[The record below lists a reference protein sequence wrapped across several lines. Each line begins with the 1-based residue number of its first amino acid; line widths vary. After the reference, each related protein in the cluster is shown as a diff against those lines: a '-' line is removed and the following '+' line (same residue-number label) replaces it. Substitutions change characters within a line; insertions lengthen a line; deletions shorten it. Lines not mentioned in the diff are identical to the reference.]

1 MWSRPLALALLLLP
15 APALAGVKEKVA
27 ALAPPG
33 LVLVMDAKGNELV
46 AQNTDEPFV
55 PASVTK
61 IVTAWLA
68 MEVLGGDYRFE
79 TRFYL
84 DDKRVLYVRGGG
96 DPFLISEE
104 LAPLATELVAAVGKK
119 PITGIVLDAS
129 YYPSN
134 LRIPGIEDTDEA
146 YNALNSALAVNFN
159 TVYAVRSGNKVRSAE
174 KQTPITP
181 LAITQFRLRGP
192 NGSGRI
198 SLSQDP
204 TVSLQYA
211 GELIAAFIERAG
223 GSVKGKISTGTVPEG
238 LEPVYVHRQSRTLSE
253 ILVELLRAS
262 NNYIANQVFLEIGG
276 HRLGGPVSLEK
287 SLQVANEMLAAHGLA
302 AAIHLEEGSG
312 ISRNNHFTAR
322 GLAKVLELFAP
333 HADLLHGH
341 DGGMNKTG
349 TMEGVRT
356 LAGYADTS
364 SHGRV
369 RFVISLTSNDGEMRF
384 RLLRAISPGCKSRPP
399 RRCFPTRSQKFAISA
414 YRISAGG
421 LRSPA
426 GYALRVHVQRID
438 RVARRHEQ
446 PVAVAAAEADVG
458 SALGQR
464 DEADR
469 LAGRI
474 EHLDAVERRA
484 HAPAAPQI
492 AVDVDPKAVG
502 RFFFFAVDEDAAI
515 GELRSAV
522 DHVEDIDRA
531 SLGRALD
538 DIELRFVGRK
548 GQSVR
553 PLDQPGGRDRRT
565 PAVGIEPV
573 DVEGQFRLCLHA
585 QIIAGDAGGRIGE
598 PDGAVG
604 LHDHVVRAIEPL
616 AVEPIDQHRDGAVI
630 LGARDATA

>member
-1 MWSRPLALALLLLP
+1 MWSRSLALALLLLP
-15 APALAGVKEKVA
+15 APALAGVKERVK

-33 LVLVMDAKGNELV
+33 LVLVVDAKGNELV
-46 AQNTDEPFV
+46 AQNADEPFV

-104 LAPLATELVAAVGKK
+104 LASLATNLVAAVGKE
-119 PITGIVLDAS
+119 PVTGIVLDGS

-134 LRIPGIEDTDEA
+134 LRIPGIEDTDES

-159 TVYAVRSGNKVRSAE
+159 TINAVRSGSNVRSAE

-204 TVSLQYA
+204 AVSLQYA
-211 GELIAAFIERAG
+211 GELIAAFVERAG

-238 LEPVYVHRQSRTLSE
+238 LEPVYVHRQSRTLSQ
-253 ILVELLRAS
+253 ILIALLRAS

-287 SLQVANEMLAAHGLA
+287 SLRVANEMLAAQGLA
-302 AAIHLEEGSG
+302 KAIHLEEGSG
-312 ISRNNHFTAR
+312 ISRNNRFTAR

-333 HADLLHGH
+333 HANLLRGQ

-364 SHGRV
+364 GHGRV
-369 RFVISLTSNDGEMRF
+369 RFVISLPSNDGEMRF
-384 RLLRAISPGCKSRPP
+384 RLLKAI
-399 RRCFPTRSQKFAISA
+399 RS
-414 YRISAGG
+414 G
-421 LRSPA
+421 L
-426 GYALRVHVQRID
+426 
-438 RVARRHEQ
+438 
-446 PVAVAAAEADVG
+446 
-458 SALGQR
+458 
-464 DEADR
+464 
-469 LAGRI
+469 
-474 EHLDAVERRA
+474 
-484 HAPAAPQI
+484 
-492 AVDVDPKAVG
+492 
-502 RFFFFAVDEDAAI
+502 
-515 GELRSAV
+515 
-522 DHVEDIDRA
+522 
-531 SLGRALD
+531 
-538 DIELRFVGRK
+538 
-548 GQSVR
+548 
-553 PLDQPGGRDRRT
+553 
-565 PAVGIEPV
+565 
-573 DVEGQFRLCLHA
+573 
-585 QIIAGDAGGRIGE
+585 
-598 PDGAVG
+598 
-604 LHDHVVRAIEPL
+604 
-616 AVEPIDQHRDGAVI
+616 
-630 LGARDATA
+630 

>member
-1 MWSRPLALALLLLP
+1 MWSRLLALALLLLS

-27 ALAPPG
+27 ALAPSG
-33 LVLVMDAKGNELV
+33 LVLVLDAEGNELV
-46 AQNTDEPFV
+46 AQNADEPFV

-104 LAPLATELVAAVGKK
+104 LAPLATDLVAAVGKE

-134 LRIPGIEDTDEA
+134 LRVPGIEDDGEA
-146 YNALNSALAVNFN
+146 YDALNSALAVNFN
-159 TVYAVRSGNKVRSAE
+159 TIYAVRSGAKVRSAE

-181 LAITQFRLRGP
+181 LAVTQFLARGP
-192 NGSGRI
+192 KGAGRI

-223 GSVKGKISTGTVPEG
+223 GSVKGKISTGTAPEG
-238 LEPVYVHRQSRTLSE
+238 LKPVYVHRQSRSLSE

-276 HRLGGPVSLEK
+276 RSLGGPVSLEK
-287 SLQVANEMLAAHGLA
+287 SLQVANEMLDAHGLA

-312 ISRNNHFTAR
+312 ISRNDHFTAR

-333 HADLLHGH
+333 HADLLRGH

-364 SHGRV
+364 SHGQV
-369 RFVISLTSNDGEMRF
+369 RFVISLASNDGEMRF
-384 RLLRAISPGCKSRPP
+384 QLLRAIES
-399 RRCFPTRSQKFAISA
+399 
-414 YRISAGG
+414 G
-421 LRSPA
+421 L
-426 GYALRVHVQRID
+426 
-438 RVARRHEQ
+438 
-446 PVAVAAAEADVG
+446 
-458 SALGQR
+458 
-464 DEADR
+464 
-469 LAGRI
+469 
-474 EHLDAVERRA
+474 
-484 HAPAAPQI
+484 
-492 AVDVDPKAVG
+492 
-502 RFFFFAVDEDAAI
+502 
-515 GELRSAV
+515 
-522 DHVEDIDRA
+522 
-531 SLGRALD
+531 
-538 DIELRFVGRK
+538 
-548 GQSVR
+548 
-553 PLDQPGGRDRRT
+553 
-565 PAVGIEPV
+565 
-573 DVEGQFRLCLHA
+573 
-585 QIIAGDAGGRIGE
+585 
-598 PDGAVG
+598 
-604 LHDHVVRAIEPL
+604 
-616 AVEPIDQHRDGAVI
+616 
-630 LGARDATA
+630 

>member
-1 MWSRPLALALLLLP
+1 MWSRLLALALLLLS

-27 ALAPPG
+27 ALAPSG
-33 LVLVMDAKGNELV
+33 LVLVLDAEGNELV
-46 AQNTDEPFV
+46 AQNADEPFV

-104 LAPLATELVAAVGKK
+104 LAPLATDLVAAVGKE

-134 LRIPGIEDTDEA
+134 LRVPGIEDDSEA
-146 YNALNSALAVNFN
+146 YDALNSALAVNFN
-159 TVYAVRSGNKVRSAE
+159 TIYTVRSGAKVRSAE

-181 LAITQFRLRGP
+181 LAITQFLARGP
-192 NGSGRI
+192 KGAGRI

-223 GSVKGKISTGTVPEG
+223 GSVKGKISTGTAPEG
-238 LEPVYVHRQSRTLSE
+238 LKPVYVHRQSRSLSE

-276 HRLGGPVSLEK
+276 RSLGGPVSLEK
-287 SLQVANEMLAAHGLA
+287 SLQVANQMLAAHGLA

-312 ISRNNHFTAR
+312 ISRNDHFTAR

-333 HADLLHGH
+333 HADLLRGH

-364 SHGRV
+364 SHGQV
-369 RFVISLTSNDGEMRF
+369 RFVISLASNDGEMRF
-384 RLLRAISPGCKSRPP
+384 QLLRAIES
-399 RRCFPTRSQKFAISA
+399 
-414 YRISAGG
+414 G
-421 LRSPA
+421 L
-426 GYALRVHVQRID
+426 
-438 RVARRHEQ
+438 
-446 PVAVAAAEADVG
+446 
-458 SALGQR
+458 
-464 DEADR
+464 
-469 LAGRI
+469 
-474 EHLDAVERRA
+474 
-484 HAPAAPQI
+484 
-492 AVDVDPKAVG
+492 
-502 RFFFFAVDEDAAI
+502 
-515 GELRSAV
+515 
-522 DHVEDIDRA
+522 
-531 SLGRALD
+531 
-538 DIELRFVGRK
+538 
-548 GQSVR
+548 
-553 PLDQPGGRDRRT
+553 
-565 PAVGIEPV
+565 
-573 DVEGQFRLCLHA
+573 
-585 QIIAGDAGGRIGE
+585 
-598 PDGAVG
+598 
-604 LHDHVVRAIEPL
+604 
-616 AVEPIDQHRDGAVI
+616 
-630 LGARDATA
+630 